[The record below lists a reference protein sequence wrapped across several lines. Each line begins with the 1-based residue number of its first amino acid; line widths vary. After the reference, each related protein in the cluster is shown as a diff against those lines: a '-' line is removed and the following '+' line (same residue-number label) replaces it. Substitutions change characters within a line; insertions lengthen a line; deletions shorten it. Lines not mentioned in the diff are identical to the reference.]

1 MFSSRRLAKS
11 FKYAVRGLKYT
22 WRNEQ
27 NFRIQVFVGIFVILF
42 GLWLGLS
49 ELRMVLVLLLVMTVL
64 VSELLNTFFEKLVDM
79 LSPRIHDYVGQLKDL
94 LAATVLVG
102 SIGAT
107 IIGFLIFAPYL
118 F

>member
-1 MFSSRRLAKS
+1 MFSLRRLKKS
-11 FKYAVRGLKYT
+11 FRHALNGLVYT

-27 NFRIQVFVGIFVILF
+27 NFRVQTVLGGIVIAL

-64 VSELLNTFFEKLVDM
+64 VLELLNTFFEKLVDM
-79 LSPRIHDYVGQLKDL
+79 LSPRIHDYVRQLKDL

-102 SIGAT
+102 SISAF
-107 IIGFLIFAPYL
+107 IIGILIFAPYI